1 MKILRNILFF
11 AVITLVTV
19 LASCDFVNNNNAGSQ
34 QDVIK
39 SIDHTCPSQ
48 GCSTTHFCLYLRDN
62 DEDDESLMIYYL
74 TLEVTVEGKDCNN
87 NDYYCYYSDL
97 DGGITQPTNDG
108 SNLPWYNTNCSY
120 TRYVRITTTGGVYTG
135 NHTFSYPL
143 SEPAVCFLEFN
154 AY

>member
-1 MKILRNILFF
+1 MKIFKSVLSLT
-11 AVITLVTV
+11 VITLITV
-19 LASCDFVNNNNAGSQ
+19 ISSCDFVNNNNAGSQ

-39 SIDHTCPSQ
+39 SPDYTCPSQ
-48 GCSTTHFCLYLRDN
+48 GCSTTHMCLKLRDN
-62 DEDDESLMIYYL
+62 DESDESMMITYL

-97 DGGITQPTNDG
+97 DGGITQSYHDG
-108 SNLPWYNTNCSY
+108 SHLPWYNTNCSY
-120 TRYVRITTTGGVYTG
+120 TRYVRITTTNGVYTG

-143 SEPAVCFLEFN
+143 SEEEWCYLEFN